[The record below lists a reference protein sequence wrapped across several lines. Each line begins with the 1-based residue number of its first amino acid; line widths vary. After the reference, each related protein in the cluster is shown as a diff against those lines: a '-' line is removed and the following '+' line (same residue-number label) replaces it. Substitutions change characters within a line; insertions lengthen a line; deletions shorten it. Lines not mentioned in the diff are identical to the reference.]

1 MELVMT
7 KQFTVTINGQKRTIN
22 GPDDA
27 TQEQADQIAAQA
39 DNKTKP
45 VTMNAVESL
54 GAAGTGV
61 AKGLALAPAPPGG
74 VSLSQADPKG
84 PVATWAQSR
93 QPQHPQAEDLGRNV
107 GENIPPLMAV
117 APFGMA
123 AAGPLAGAAGTAVR
137 TAAPFVAR
145 HPFGTMGGV
154 AALAEVAK
162 RLGLW

>member
-7 KQFTVTINGQKRTIN
+7 KQFTVTINGQKRTIQ

-39 DNKTKP
+39 ENKTKP

-74 VSLSQADPKG
+74 VALDQADPKG
-84 PVATWAQSR
+84 PVATWARSR

-107 GENIPPLMAV
+107 GENIPPAMAV
-117 APFGMA
+117 APFALA
-123 AAGPLAGAAGTAVR
+123 AAPAPAATAGASLVPRLGALGGL
-137 TAAPFVAR
+137 AA
-145 HPFGTMGGV
+145 
-154 AALAEVAK
+154 VAK
-162 RLGLW
+162 MLGLW